1 MVKTKDA
8 INQTI
13 KKTLAYLSKRITIT
27 EAVLFG
33 SYAQGNPHEYS
44 DIDLAIFSPEVE
56 KLNLEDKAKLF
67 SEVRRRCGQDI
78 EVHFFSEK
86 MLREAR
92 PTNFCGY
99 ILATG
104 KRVR

>member
-1 MVKTKDA
+1 MVKTND
-8 INQTI
+8 IVNQAI
-13 KKTLAYLSKRITIT
+13 KKALDYLSKKINII
-27 EAVLFG
+27 EAVFFG
-33 SYAQGNPHEYS
+33 SYAQGHPHEYS
-44 DIDLAIFSPEVE
+44 DIDLAVFSPEIG
-56 KLNLEDKAKLF
+56 KLDIESKVQLAY
-67 SEVRRRCGQDI
+67 EVRRYCDPDM

-104 KRVR
+104 KRVA

>member
-1 MVKTKDA
+1 MEHDV
-8 INQTI
+8 NQAI
-13 KKTLAYLSKRITIT
+13 KKTLDYLSKKITIT

-33 SYAQGNPHEYS
+33 SYAQGNPHKYS
-44 DIDLAIFSPEVE
+44 DIDLAVFSPEVE
-56 KLNLEDKAKLF
+56 KLDLEGKAKLF
-67 SEVRRRCGQDI
+67 SEVRRRCDEDI

-104 KRVR
+104 KKMR

>member
-1 MVKTKDA
+1 MVKTKNT
-8 INQTI
+8 INQII
-13 KKTLAYLSKRITIT
+13 KKTLDYLSKKITIT

-56 KLNLEDKAKLF
+56 KLKIEDRAKLF
-67 SEVRRRCGQDI
+67 SEVKQRCDLDI

-104 KRVR
+104 KRVG

>member
-1 MVKTKDA
+1 MVRTKNA
-8 INQTI
+8 INQAI
-13 KKTLAYLSKRITIT
+13 KKTLNYLSQKITIS
-27 EAVLFG
+27 EAILFG

-44 DIDLAIFSPEVE
+44 DIDLAIFSPA
-56 KLNLEDKAKLF
+56 KIKLEDKVQLAY
-67 SEVRRRCGQDI
+67 EVYQNCDPDV

-104 KRVR
+104 KRVG

>member
-1 MVKTKDA
+1 MVKAKGTVNRA
-8 INQTI
+8 I
-13 KKTLAYLSKRITIT
+13 KKTLTYLSKKITIT
-27 EAVLFG
+27 EAILFG
-33 SYAQGNPHEYS
+33 SYAQGTPHEYS
-44 DIDLAIFSPEVE
+44 DIDLAIFSPEME
-56 KLNLEDKAKLF
+56 KLNIEDEAKLF
-67 SEVRRRCGQDI
+67 SEVKRRCDPDV

-104 KRVR
+104 KRVG

>member
-1 MVKTKDA
+1 MVKTKDS
-8 INQTI
+8 IDKII
-13 KKTLAYLSKRITIT
+13 KNTLAYLTNKITVT

-33 SYAQGNPHEYS
+33 SYAQGNPHEDS
-44 DIDLAIFSPEVE
+44 DIDLAVFSPEME
-56 KLNLEDKAKLF
+56 KIEIEEKAKLF
-67 SEVRRRCGQDI
+67 SEVRRKCNPDI

-86 MLREAR
+86 MLHEAR

-104 KRVR
+104 KRVG